1 MNYLSKTL
9 SIADLKKGSI
19 APLLS
24 ASIAIAGGLL
34 LLMLLAIAHL
44 AQGEIEIDLL
54 TVLGAVFAP
63 DGSPNAQ
70 IVRSLRLPRSAIA
83 VMTGAAWGMAGVLFQ
98 TVTRNPLSSA
108 ATLGIN
114 AGAYFSVTAALIFVP
129 QWFDRSPVGVAL
141 AGGILAAAL
150 VYAIAAGVHLS
161 PLRLTLS
168 GVAVSLA
175 LASLT
180 AILQVFYENQLSG
193 IFLWGAGSLRQ
204 TDWSNAAYAAPRI
217 AIPAT
222 FALLLSK
229 NWDILLLGDDVA
241 RSLGQ
246 NLQKTRMICTAI
258 AVFLAALSVSVVGP
272 IGFIGIV
279 APHLVRLMG
288 CRSHWT
294 LLPAAAIWGAI
305 VLVGADICALQFSA
319 GFGEIPVG
327 TTIPLVGAPFLIWL
341 VGKNERLDRGSS
353 PARSSSHQGRSYPY
367 PALTLAAIGL
377 IFVAAIASLSLGTL
391 SSSPGKFLALIA
403 GNASELYTWVVFE
416 LRLPRLVVS
425 LLAGS
430 SLAVSGLLLQSVV
443 RNPIAGPEIVGITS
457 GAGLGVC
464 FVLVLFP
471 GASVEA
477 VAIAAFVGAFAVFAL
492 VGAIAWRSNLSPT
505 RLALVGIAVSAFC
518 TAGINLLVVVA
529 QLRVARALVWLAGS
543 TYARNW
549 EDIARLSPWPLVLLP
564 LAWVFAPWLDL
575 MALGED
581 LPRLLGVQ
589 LQKARAL
596 AIAIAVALA
605 AAAVST
611 VGTISFV
618 GLVAPHI
625 ARLLVGS
632 RHRQLVPLAAL
643 FGALL
648 VAVADTLGRIVVAP
662 AEIPSGLVTAAIGT
676 PYFLWL
682 LWRSR

>member
-1 MNYLSKTL
+1 
-9 SIADLKKGSI
+9 
-19 APLLS
+19 
-24 ASIAIAGGLL
+24 
-34 LLMLLAIAHL
+34 
-44 AQGEIEIDLL
+44 
-54 TVLGAVFAP
+54 
-63 DGSPNAQ
+63 
-70 IVRSLRLPRSAIA
+70 
-83 VMTGAAWGMAGVLFQ
+83 
-98 TVTRNPLSSA
+98 
-108 ATLGIN
+108 
-114 AGAYFSVTAALIFVP
+114 
-129 QWFDRSPVGVAL
+129 
-141 AGGILAAAL
+141 
-150 VYAIAAGVHLS
+150 
-161 PLRLTLS
+161 
-168 GVAVSLA
+168 
-175 LASLT
+175 
-180 AILQVFYENQLSG
+180 
-193 IFLWGAGSLRQ
+193 
-204 TDWSNAAYAAPRI
+204 
-217 AIPAT
+217 
-222 FALLLSK
+222 
-229 NWDILLLGDDVA
+229 
-241 RSLGQ
+241 
-246 NLQKTRMICTAI
+246 
-258 AVFLAALSVSVVGP
+258 
-272 IGFIGIV
+272 
-279 APHLVRLMG
+279 
-288 CRSHWT
+288 
-294 LLPAAAIWGAI
+294 
-305 VLVGADICALQFSA
+305 
-319 GFGEIPVG
+319 
-327 TTIPLVGAPFLIWL
+327 
-341 VGKNERLDRGSS
+341 
-353 PARSSSHQGRSYPY
+353 
-367 PALTLAAIGL
+367 
-377 IFVAAIASLSLGTL
+377 
-391 SSSPGKFLALIA
+391 
-403 GNASELYTWVVFE
+403 
-416 LRLPRLVVS
+416 
-425 LLAGS
+425 
-430 SLAVSGLLLQSVV
+430 V

-477 VAIAAFVGAFAVFAL
+477 VAIAAFAGAFAVFAL

-564 LAWVFAPWLDL
+564 LAWFFAPWLDL

-625 ARLLVGS
+625 ARVLVGS